1 MPTLIPHI
9 TDRELATGRSTLDDH
24 PQATSSLLG
33 TDDLVAQL
41 RSWIPGDLSKRTVY
55 QWCDLGCP
63 HIVIPGQRQ
72 KLAFVLDEVMG
83 WVMSHRGEKHVFP
96 PKPRRKA

>member
-24 PQATSSLLG
+24 PQATSALLG

-41 RSWIPGDLSKRTVY
+41 RSWIPGGLSKRTVY

-72 KLAFVLDEVMG
+72 KLAFVLEEVRG
-83 WVMSHRGEKHVFP
+83 WVMSHRGQEP
-96 PKPRRKA
+96 ASSPNSRRRA